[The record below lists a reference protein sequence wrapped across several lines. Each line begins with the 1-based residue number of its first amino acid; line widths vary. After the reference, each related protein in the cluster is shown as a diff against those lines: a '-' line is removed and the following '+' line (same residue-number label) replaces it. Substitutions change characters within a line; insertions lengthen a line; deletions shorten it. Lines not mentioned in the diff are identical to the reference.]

1 MKKIKNLLLLLLVCF
16 TLGTLTG
23 CGEKNVEGNLTD
35 IMEKVYEKMYADVKE
50 EDRPMLMTKNALN
63 PFEGATEEDIK
74 YSVEYAIGTS
84 EIDYKEVVYS
94 EPPMSSIAYSV
105 ALVRMKDGADIEAA
119 KKAIKENVNPRK
131 WMCVEVA
138 PEDVI
143 VKSKGDLII
152 LIMVENETLRE
163 KIEEGFDNL

>member
-1 MKKIKNLLLLLLVCF
+1 MKKLKNLLLLLVVGI

-23 CGEKNVEGNLTD
+23 CAEKNVEGELTD

-50 EDRPMLMTKNALN
+50 DERPMLATTN
-63 PFEGATEEDIK
+63 PLKPFDEATEEDIK
-74 YSVEYAIGTS
+74 NQIIYAIGTD
-84 EIDYKEVVYS
+84 EIEYEEILLS

-105 ALVRMKDGADIEAA
+105 ALVRMKDGADVETA

-138 PEDVI
+138 KEDVI

-163 KIEEGFDNL
+163 KIEEGFENL